1 MKVDTL
7 IKGGHVIDP
16 YQGVDCVSNVA
27 IKHGKVVK
35 AEGEIEADIVIDAS
49 GKYVIPGMIDA
60 HAHFFA
66 KRKLVKSL

>member
-1 MKVDTL
+1 MKVDTF

-49 GKYVIPGMIDA
+49 GSM
-60 HAHFFA
+60 
-66 KRKLVKSL
+66 